1 MIGRLR
7 LVDAV
12 VIAAVAVLGLK
23 LIALVAGPKPEVAP
37 APGADGLPAF
47 GRAIAYARTNY
58 LPPDVTTTG
67 SVPAK
72 KEEKAEA
79 PPPEPPKPKPPGFEP
94 APPSVSPS
102 ERALLERLGERRDEL
117 QQRSSD
123 LEMRERLI
131 ENAEKKLEGR
141 INELKTMEGKA
152 TEDATKRG
160 ETEAA
165 GLKNLVIMYE
175 AMKPKDAAR
184 VFDRLSLEVLVP
196 VVMQMKPAKMA
207 DVLAVMAPE
216 AAEKLTVALALRAR
230 GAKAADPKPP
240 AAGAQSGNELPSI
253 DQPSQGSQP

>member
-7 LVDAV
+7 LIDAV

-23 LIALVAGPKPEVAP
+23 VIALIAGPKPAEHAAAAAGP
-37 APGADGLPAF
+37 DGLPSF

-58 LPPDVTTTG
+58 LPPDVTETG
-67 SVPAK
+67 SAAAK
-72 KEEKAEA
+72 KEEKPE

-94 APPSVSPS
+94 APPPPSPA

-141 INELKTMEGKA
+141 INELKTIEGKSGEEA
-152 TEDATKRG
+152 KRG
-160 ETEAA
+160 DTDAA
-165 GLKNLVIMYE
+165 ALKNLVVMYE

-184 VFDRLSLEVLVP
+184 VFDRLTLDVLVP
-196 VVMQMKPAKMA
+196 VVIQMKPAKMA
-207 DVLAVMAPE
+207 DVLSAMSPQ
-216 AAEKLTVALALRAR
+216 AAEKLTVALAMRAR
-230 GAKAADPKPP
+230 GKAAPEASAAP
-240 AAGAQSGNELPSI
+240 AGPTSPNELQSI
-253 DQPSQGSQP
+253 DQPPRPRS